1 MAAVPPSCLV
11 HAGQGKTEDRAA
23 LVKEIVWLLI
33 GVNGK
38 FCMCSFFLILKG
50 DLFRLFAQIL
60 AKKLVDFS
68 TCIFLVSV
76 LEYA

>member
-1 MAAVPPSCLV
+1 M
-11 HAGQGKTEDRAA
+11 QGRARRRTA
-23 LVKEIVWLLI
+23 LLLVKEIVWLLI

>member
-1 MAAVPPSCLV
+1 M
-11 HAGQGKTEDRAA
+11 QGRARRRTA
-23 LVKEIVWLLI
+23 LLLVKEIVWLLI

-50 DLFRLFAQIL
+50 DLVRLFAQIL

-68 TCIFLVSV
+68 TWIFLVSV